1 MKYKKLSNKE
11 KMLDSFFYLL
21 LIICYLLPKQKL
33 HILLEHRLVK
43 FSYQLRLYAAR

>member
-11 KMLDSFFYLL
+11 GMLDSFFT
-21 LIICYLLPKQKL
+21 CYLLPKQRL

-43 FSYQLRLYAAR
+43 FSYRLRLYAAR

>member
-11 KMLDSFFYLL
+11 MLDSFFVT
-21 LIICYLLPKQKL
+21 CYLLPKQKL

-43 FSYQLRLYAAR
+43 FSYR